1 MTTETEIIENK
12 IIETGKCFEEVI
24 YNLAVWHAETASKNI
39 VPHPVRWG
47 SAKTIFDTEIDP
59 DEPSW
64 VEDEGLCGFAWVT
77 IRPARGEFVKYLKS
91 RGIGHKNY
99 TGSGWTINTTTHD
112 QSFERNEAWANSFCA
127 TLEEYD
133 IHSTVTTRLD

>member
-1 MTTETEIIENK
+1 MTTETENIENE
-12 IIETGKCFEEVI
+12 IIETGKCLEEVI

-39 VPHPVRWG
+39 VPHPVRWA
-47 SAKTIFDTEIDP
+47 SAHRWSDVGIDP
-59 DEPSW
+59 DQPSW
-64 VEDEGLCGFAWVT
+64 VENEGLCGFAWVT

-99 TGSGWTINTTTHD
+99 SGSGWTINTTTLE
-112 QSFERNEAWANSFCA
+112 QSFERNEAWANTFCA
-127 TLEEYD
+127 ILEKYN